1 MNHLNIHLNQL
12 EKAQM
17 KPNVSKRKEMKI
29 RIEINEIETRKTMVM
44 FNETMS
50 CFLERGTKL
59 TNL

>member
-29 RIEINEIETRKTMVM
+29 RIEINEIETRK
-44 FNETMS
+44 NIE
-50 CFLERGTKL
+50 K
-59 TNL
+59 TNKTRS